1 MKLKKKS
8 LPLKYEN
15 SVWGYATGSRQ
26 LFLGGGEL
34 NLNPLYGWSV
44 EHTLPNILVKWARN
58 PKHDQKPLK
67 M

>member
-1 MKLKKKS
+1 MKTPFGGM
-8 LPLKYEN
+8 PLGPAN
-15 SVWGYATGSRQ
+15 FW
-26 LFLGGGEL
+26 GGGEL